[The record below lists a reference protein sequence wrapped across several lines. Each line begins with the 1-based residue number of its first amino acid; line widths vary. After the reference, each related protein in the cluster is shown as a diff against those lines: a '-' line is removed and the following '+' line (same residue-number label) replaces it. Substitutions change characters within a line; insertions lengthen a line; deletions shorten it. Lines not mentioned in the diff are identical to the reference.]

1 MGKNIILKALLGLIV
16 LCMPLAASSQILK
29 SVGIVKSHGDDKA
42 KTVAVQTKKSNPK
55 KSRGTTKGR
64 GKITVSLKS
73 DADTIYC
80 TYTKKQHG
88 WFMPLDTI
96 SKEFASHRNLS
107 FRFTKKYPSGYWGK
121 MEAIDGYG
129 HFVSSN
135 MAPYILK
142 TSSADTDENANK
154 EWVEK
159 LKTCCIYEFV
169 ADPTGKVIIQERAYD
184 QEMNLVYTY
193 SRVPSG
199 KGVYIGSY
207 KDSNGLPAEMRKE
220 PSYSYGTLVRLTED
234 QWGNDSIVEYID
246 SKGMAKPNSD
256 GAAMAVFTS
265 DKLGH
270 VLKNQSKNIQG
281 NLIKDNWGNCGV
293 EIVYNDKHQQ
303 DEATFMDEYWKP
315 MKLPRKRGNDVGNHG
330 GVIRM
335 KFKYDDYGRDE
346 EEAFFTENDV
356 ETTNDEGIHRIKFEF
371 NDKGDV
377 ISQMNFGL
385 NGELVND
392 YGGMAQYIAEYDSLG
407 RFVRSKM
414 LDKDG
419 LPRQHPTYF
428 SKFNNKYDSQGNLVL
443 REDYVNN
450 NGKEHL
456 SYKQV
461 NKKDMVFYQWEDGI
475 TRIDSLDEKGRTL
488 SVTYRDSLGNL
499 SDKDNHYAIHRFK
512 YNDSPKKTIVTECFY
527 DKYQKLCDSNYFAW
541 RKIVVDTISKTR
553 TTELNWQYNKK
564 NELTDTF
571 LKYLEDNENEEYIVG
586 QGDANAFGI
595 ICRAGGN
602 GGAQYYKCDVETSIS
617 NDKFSTFVGRD
628 EFGEPD
634 YISTSNETYYYSKF
648 NTKGESLRL
657 DENSRII
664 ENQAKFKDEC
674 PKVMSVEVVDSMAY
688 QLGLRD
694 NDVILI
700 DGDYVCDIFALD
712 SVMLS
717 YKENRKIWTLHSVLD
732 GGKSRSIIVF
742 RVNPKTLEY
751 GLVKID
757 DLKGSPSE
765 LGYLVHTRYL
775 TQKQLKRIQNC
786 VLANI
791 ASEKPLVKREDFKTK
806 DYSGN
811 HYVILAFADLYR
823 NVRYTPYPKKIT
835 DPAVLLG
842 ACVKDRGMKWLG
854 GNGDDV
860 DDFLKMFDLRYDVT
874 SSYPTQDY
882 FFTRDGHAL
891 SRLSF
896 DERIANVELFDATV
910 SDECYEQLKNMY
922 ALAKDS
928 IESILKGKEAIPAKR
943 YVGVWKSR
951 SSSVKI
957 YIPEPEIHIN
967 LMKSGKMQGIIT
979 NYGEIKYKEGTAI
992 YKYKREIEGTWKHGG
1007 KWLFFYPVQ
1016 ADTTLCCMN
1025 IDGMENGEEK
1035 NSILSY
1041 QNEICKTKPERLL
1054 KDMSFPFGKIGN
1066 DLLVTHLDK
1075 KVMDVNSFI
1084 TLERTEEKPT
1094 LEINQAAEKTESDV
1108 TTDVSFLLGYWKAD
1122 VPDMQN
1128 STEEFCFKENGDFCL
1143 DFQIRIDS
1151 IKNSIPYTICLDMN
1165 FKGNWTPVKNG
1176 IRLDVSSELDSDI
1189 SVETDCSDVKFR
1201 EELETEM
1208 KSQWGQYIKEAS
1220 LKMANDTRIFGDEI
1234 AFEVIDSTR
1243 VNFGG
1248 QVLMKLPDTKTV
1260 ILGDVNMNDAYLAKI
1275 GFSGKYAVLQWC
1287 NWNCTQTI
1295 DEFSEELA
1303 KQKDKEKY
1311 IVLLPVSIVNN
1322 RDVFGKVVELHCPK
1336 DLLGM
1341 SLKDVNIGYGY
1352 FKSQVLSRYRNFIR
1366 NRSLENSTK

>member
-1 MGKNIILKALLGLIV
+1 MGKNIILKTLLGLIV

-64 GKITVSLKS
+64 GKVTVSSKS
-73 DADTIYC
+73 EADTIYC

-169 ADPTGKVIIQERAYD
+169 ADPTGKTIIQERAYD
-184 QEMNLVYTY
+184 KEMNLVYTY

-246 SKGMAKPNSD
+246 SKGKAKPNSN
-256 GAAMAVFTS
+256 GAAIATFTS
-265 DKLGH
+265 DKFGH
-270 VLKNQSKNIQG
+270 MLNNQSKNIQG
-281 NLIKDNWGNCGV
+281 KLMKDNWGNCGV
-293 EIVYNDKHQQ
+293 EVVYNDKHQQ
-303 DEATFMDEYWKP
+303 VEATFMDEYWKP

-335 KFKYDDYGRDE
+335 KFKYDDYGRDV
-346 EEAFFTENDV
+346 EEAYFTENDV

-392 YGGMAQYIAEYDSLG
+392 YGGMAQFEAEYDSLG
-407 RFVRSKM
+407 RFVRAKM

-456 SYKQV
+456 CYKEV

-512 YNDSPKKTIVTECFY
+512 YNDSPKKTIVTECYY
-527 DKYQKLCDSNYFAW
+527 DKNQKLCDSEYFAW
-541 RKIVVDTISKTR
+541 RKMAVDTISQTR
-553 TTELNWQYNKK
+553 TTVLNWQYNKK

-571 LKYLEDNENEEYIVG
+571 FKYMEKSENNDYILG
-586 QGDANAFGI
+586 QWDANAFGI

-602 GGAQYYKCDVETSIS
+602 AEVRCYKCDVETSIS
-617 NDKFSTFVGRD
+617 NDNFSTFVGRD

-634 YISTSNETYYYSKF
+634 YISSPYAIYYYMKFSK
-648 NTKGESLRL
+648 GMSLMM
-657 DENSRII
+657 DENSNVISDHNI
-664 ENQAKFKDEC
+664 FKDQC
-674 PKVMSVEVVDSMAY
+674 PKALTIEVVDSMAY
-688 QLGLRD
+688 RLGLRD
-694 NDVILI
+694 NDVILM
-700 DGDYVCDIFALD
+700 DGSYVNEAFVNDSSRLKLD
-712 SVMLS
+712 DF
-717 YKENRKIWTLHSVLD
+717 RKNWTLHSVLNAS
-732 GGKSRSIIVF
+732 KSRSMVVF
-742 RVNPKTLEY
+742 RVNAKTLDY

-757 DLKGSPSE
+757 GLKGTSSE

-791 ASEKPLVKREDFKTK
+791 ASEMPLVKREDFKPK

-811 HYVILAFADLYR
+811 HYVILAFADLSRKVR
-823 NVRYTPYPKKIT
+823 NMPYPKNIT
-835 DPAVLLG
+835 DPSVLLG
-842 ACVKDRGMKWLG
+842 VCCKDRSLPLILDNNEAFMKESELISARRDNSLHYPRIDFFMTK
-854 GNGDDV
+854 NG
-860 DDFLKMFDLRYDVT
+860 KMINHL
-874 SSYPTQDY
+874 
-882 FFTRDGHAL
+882 AL
-891 SRLSF
+891 
-896 DERIANVELFDATV
+896 DEQFMGIYLFDASI

-922 ALAKDS
+922 ALANDS
-928 IESILKGKEAIPAKR
+928 IESILKEKEAIPAKR
-943 YVGVWKSR
+943 YVGVWKSK
-951 SSSVKI
+951 SSSIKI
-957 YIPEPEIHIN
+957 YIPKPEIHIN
-967 LMKSGKMQGIIT
+967 LMKTGKMQGIIT
-979 NYGEIKYKEGTAI
+979 NYGEINYKEGTAI
-992 YKYKREIEGTWKHGG
+992 YKLERKIEGTWKHGG

-1025 IDGMENGEEK
+1025 MDGMEDGEVK

-1041 QNEICKTKPERLL
+1041 QNVICKKEPEKLL
-1054 KDMSFPFGKIGN
+1054 KKMSFPFGKIGN
-1066 DLLVTHLDK
+1066 DLLVTYLDK
-1075 KVMDVNSFI
+1075 KEMSVNSVI
-1084 TLERTEEKPT
+1084 TLERTEEKPSV
-1094 LEINQAAEKTESDV
+1094 EIKQAAEKTETDV
-1108 TTDVSFLLGYWKAD
+1108 TTDVSSLLGYWKAD
-1122 VPDMQN
+1122 VPDIPN
-1128 STEEFCFKENGDFCL
+1128 STEEFCFKENGDFGL

-1176 IRLDVSSELDSDI
+1176 IRLDASSELDSDI

-1208 KSQWGQYIKEAS
+1208 KSLWGQYIKEAS
-1220 LKMANDTRIFGDEI
+1220 LKMANDTTIFGDEI

-1260 ILGDVNMNDAYLAKI
+1260 MLGDINMNDAYLAKI

-1287 NWNCTQTI
+1287 NWNCTQTL
-1295 DEFSEELA
+1295 DEFSEEFA

-1336 DLLGM
+1336 DLLGII
-1341 SLKDVNIGYGY
+1341 LKDVNVGYGD
-1352 FKSQVLSRYRNFIR
+1352 FKSQVLSRYKNFIR
-1366 NRSLENSTK
+1366 NRSQVNSTK